1 MIEAFDGRM
10 QRLKVGDI
18 VQSLERG
25 DRLMVV
31 GISEP
36 EDGYHSGPRMDL
48 VPVGNPFS
56 IHAYECDGDTAL
68 HGYWKTGA

>member
-1 MIEAFDGRM
+1 MTEAYDGRM
-10 QRLKVGDI
+10 QRLAVGDI

-36 EDGYHSGPRMDL
+36 EDGYHSGARIELAPI
-48 VPVGNPFS
+48 GATFAA
-56 IHAYECDGDTAL
+56 HAYECDGDSAL